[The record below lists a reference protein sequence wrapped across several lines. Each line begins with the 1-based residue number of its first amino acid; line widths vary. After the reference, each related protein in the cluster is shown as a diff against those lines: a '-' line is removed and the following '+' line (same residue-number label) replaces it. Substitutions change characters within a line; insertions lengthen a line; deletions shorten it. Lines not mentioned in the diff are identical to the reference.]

1 MISFILGVITGAVLM
16 TVVVAVGRAGSD
28 HEREAY
34 ERGYYNGFRLGHS
47 KIARRNLTFN
57 N

>member
-1 MISFILGVITGAVLM
+1 MITFILGVITGAVLM

-34 ERGYYNGFRLGHS
+34 ERGYDEGFRVGSGELGE
-47 KIARRNLTFN
+47 
-57 N
+57 